1 MQVSSLGN
9 LIRNKREEKKLLMRE
24 LASKIDVDTSMISK
38 IENGYRSPTKEQLD
52 KISSALSIDLELLT
66 NVWYAEKIYQEIKK
80 ESEALDILKIV
91 EKKIKELKNND

>member
-1 MQVSSLGN
+1 MQVSSLGS

-52 KISSALSIDLELLT
+52 KIASVLNINNEQLINIWFAERIYNDL
-66 NVWYAEKIYQEIKK
+66 K
-80 ESEALDILKIV
+80 EQSNSLDILKIV
-91 EKKIKELKNND
+91 EERIKEKNTND